1 MRKYLSIMLALVGA
15 GWAPPAPA
23 QDETKPV
30 EASELVRSPQ
40 KYWARSFVFA
50 DTLRSL
56 PAGGLVKLDNRRYAA
71 FSTAVAGQC
80 FVADELATLFNGLP
94 LDRRY
99 QFLGTVIQYGRRFY
113 IIVRGVSASVEAGEL
128 KLDWPEAGESASD
141 YMKNQ
146 ALRPILDILTLAES
160 AHVAYA
166 QEKGVALEE
175 LYDPKSPHYGQAL
188 GLLRT
193 TIMAHEQKVKMT
205 ASEMLAEYL
214 FQMLAARHPPAAK
227 PADAVET
234 PAAASAPPSS
244 TSLAEPAAEPPAVEA
259 PAVAPEMPPV
269 SVEPPGDETAKTPTR
284 AERRELARQKK
295 AEAAAAKAEKRRQA
309 AEAKKA
315 AEAVQAA
322 PAPKMPPTSAPETEP
337 PAALDPTVE
346 AARLEI
352 PAPPS
357 IEAPAAE
364 SLPEETAP

>member
-30 EASELVRSPQ
+30 EAVELVRSPQ

-50 DTLRSL
+50 DTLRAL
-56 PAGGLVKLDNRRYAA
+56 PSGGLVKLDNRRYAS

-80 FVADELATLFNGLP
+80 YVAAELVNLFNGLP

-113 IIVRGVSASVEAGEL
+113 IIVRGVSASMEASEL
-128 KLDWPEAGESASD
+128 KLDWPDADGAASD

-146 ALRPILDILTLAES
+146 ALRPIVDILTLAES

-166 QEKGVALEE
+166 EEKGVALEE
-175 LYDPKSPHYGQAL
+175 LYDPQSPHYGQAL

-214 FQMLAARHPPAAK
+214 FQMLAARHPAAARPAQPVEPPAA
-227 PADAVET
+227 PET
-234 PAAASAPPSS
+234 PAA
-244 TSLAEPAAEPPAVEA
+244 PPAVEA
-259 PAVAPEMPPV
+259 PAPEPAST
-269 SVEPPGDETAKTPTR
+269 SVDTPREEPPKPLTR

-295 AEAAAAKAEKRRQA
+295 AEAAAARAEQKRQA

-315 AEAVQAA
+315 AAA
-322 PAPKMPPTSAPETEP
+322 PAPKMPPTSAPEAET
-337 PAALDPTVE
+337 PAILDPTVE

-352 PAPPS
+352 PAPP

-364 SLPEETAP
+364 ALPETTTP